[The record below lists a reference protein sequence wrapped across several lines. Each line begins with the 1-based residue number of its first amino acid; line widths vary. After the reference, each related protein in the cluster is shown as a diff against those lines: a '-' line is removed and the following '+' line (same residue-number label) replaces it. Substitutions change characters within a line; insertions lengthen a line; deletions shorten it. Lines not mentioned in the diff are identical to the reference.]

1 MNTKELLAH
10 LYEIYEPL
18 ITAAEKVDETRDS
31 FNNRWLS
38 SKLTEIET
46 DINRV
51 KNKIIE
57 LEKVYTF

>member
-1 MNTKELLAH
+1 MNTKELLSH
-10 LYEIYEPL
+10 LYEIYEQL

-38 SKLTEIET
+38 SKLTEIERE
-46 DINRV
+46 INGV
-51 KNKIIE
+51 KDKIIE

>member
-1 MNTKELLAH
+1 MNTKELLSH
-10 LYEIYEPL
+10 LYEIYEKL

-38 SKLTEIET
+38 SKLTEIERE
-46 DINRV
+46 INGV
-51 KNKIIE
+51 KDKIIE

>member
-10 LYEIYEPL
+10 LYEIYEQL
-18 ITAAEKVDETRDS
+18 MTAAERVDETRES

-38 SKLTEIET
+38 SKLTEIERE
-46 DINRV
+46 INGV
-51 KNKIIE
+51 KDKIIE

>member
-10 LYEIYEPL
+10 LYEIYEQL
-18 ITAAEKVDETRDS
+18 MTAAERVDETRDS
-31 FNNRWLS
+31 FNNKWLS

>member
-10 LYEIYEPL
+10 LSEIYEPL

-38 SKLTEIET
+38 SKLTEIERE
-46 DINRV
+46 INGV
-51 KNKIIE
+51 KDKIIE

>member
-1 MNTKELLAH
+1 MNTNELLAH
-10 LYEIYEPL
+10 LYEIYEQL
-18 ITAAEKVDETRDS
+18 MKSAERVDETRES

-46 DINRV
+46 EINKV